1 MAEDVMGRTL
11 AEALIGQER
20 WSNPEMKGD
29 REETP
34 RGRLER
40 EKRSGVEREL
50 RFGKRDLGK
59 IGRTRK

>member
-1 MAEDVMGRTL
+1 
-11 AEALIGQER
+11 
-20 WSNPEMKGD
+20 MKGD

-34 RGRLER
+34 HGRLER